1 MTSKLN
7 VIARE
12 PVAVAALASIIVWV
26 AAKYG
31 VRVDAQQASEA
42 AGVVLLVA
50 GAFARQLVTP
60 TAKVPPAPAVPVNAS
75 GNVTVTWPPR
85 VEQLPTGTG
94 GLHPP
99 DTAKR
104 PMPPVPPKG

>member
-12 PVAVAALASIIVWV
+12 PVLVAALASIIVWI

-31 VRVDAQQASEA
+31 VKVDAQQASEA

-60 TAKVPPAPAVPVNAS
+60 TVKVPTVQGNTSNS
-75 GNVTVTWPPR
+75 GAQVVYYPTAEGEIAKDQPP
-85 VEQLPTGTG
+85 
-94 GLHPP
+94 PP
-99 DTAKR
+99 D
-104 PMPPVPPKG
+104 PVKPSRGL